1 MATRSAKPPV
11 FEVCRRETPKA
22 MFSGMPSS
30 VTAVRMANPE
40 TLLPTPPAERS
51 SSSSAATKVAAPA
64 RSPIPESN
72 TPPIVN
78 DSSNR
83 SKAIDG
89 ERGNERA
96 AGKGQHRS
104 NQPSRRPPVRS
115 DDAPYHQGAGRY
127 QAEEKGVQ
135 HRSVKEASLIYPHT
149 VPASGI
155 AAPQSRSCPVVEE
168 SSSATI
174 ETRLSTQLEST
185 PRSCEIS
192 SVDIPERRR
201 FSTSSSRQT
210 SPLLSKTHA
219 SLQRLTRLFIP
230 ARRLA
235 FRDTGARIFLLCASP
250 RCTYLGA
257 NDITLR
263 VRLSPA
269 GRQEVMLTD

>member
-1 MATRSAKPPV
+1 MATRSAKPPRLRGLQEGHAQSYV
-11 FEVCRRETPKA
+11 LGDAVECHGGHDGEPRDIAPDPSCVTIEQLVRRHEGRRASQEPYPGEQHA
-22 MFSGMPSS
+22 AG
-30 VTAVRMANPE
+30 PE
-40 TLLPTPPAERS
+40 RLLKQIE
-51 SSSSAATKVAAPA
+51 
-64 RSPIPESN
+64 
-72 TPPIVN
+72 
-78 DSSNR
+78 
-83 SKAIDG
+83 G

-96 AGKGQHRS
+96 AGEGQHHS

-115 DDAPYHQGAGRY
+115 NDAPYHQGAGRD

-135 HRSVKEASLIYPHT
+135 HRGAKEASLIHPHT

-155 AAPQSRSCPVVEE
+155 AAPQSRSCLVVEE

-174 ETRLSTQLEST
+174 ETRLSTQLGST

-219 SLQRLTRLFIP
+219 SRQRLTRLFIP

-235 FRDTGARIFLLCASP
+235 FRDTEARIFLPGASP
-250 RCTYLGA
+250 RCTYLDA
-257 NDITLR
+257 NNITLR
-263 VRLSPA
+263 VRLSPD
-269 GRQEVMLTD
+269 GRQEVRFAG